1 MVKKKIFVE
10 FIGMPASGKSFYKK
24 KITNIIKKK
33 TLSNKFQKLNKLQK
47 FFFFL
52 VFLIKYFRLTV
63 THLNFFFFCQN

>member
-47 FFFFL
+47 FFFF
-52 VFLIKYFRLTV
+52 
-63 THLNFFFFCQN
+63 